1 MSLNGMERPKG
12 CSQWNLYG
20 ELLCQGIFQSFHNLV
35 SLLQGGWNEDKQR
48 ATGTLSSLMSIPR
61 GACPA
66 RAIALAY
73 LYAVGHET
81 RTMMQ

>member
-1 MSLNGMERPKG
+1 M
-12 CSQWNLYG
+12 
-20 ELLCQGIFQSFHNLV
+20 
-35 SLLQGGWNEDKQR
+35 
-48 ATGTLSSLMSIPR
+48 ALSSLMSGPR

-73 LYAVGHET
+73 LYAVGHEA